1 MDELTRVRELYGE
14 PKPDPVLKARVGA
27 LLEAEARRRLRRPW
41 TAAVAGLAAAVATAA
56 VIALPGGSPGVPG
69 ATPTLEPAG
78 RSILLAAAVTA
89 ESGTVQ
95 AGAYWRVRKLVRQ
108 RYPEMLGEGGSRYW
122 MVDRRIS
129 EQWVSRNGN
138 VWAGAVSLGAE
149 PAGPADREAWLQ
161 EGSPAEWPG
170 HQVFTAPGPSTL
182 AVVRGGVA
190 FSMAGRPMTFAQIRS
205 LPVDPV
211 ALRAHVAEIVS
222 ADEGVVA
229 DALSGLLWSKPS
241 PPDVRAAAYR
251 ALADLP
257 NVTYLGTQTDE
268 SGRAGAA
275 FSFTLREPSGLV
287 RRTLIIDTG
296 SSQVISSTTDAA
308 GVKNDRVELV
318 LEAGWTNERP
328 SAPHPP
334 G

>member
-14 PKPDPVLKARVGA
+14 PKPDPALKARVGA

-41 TAAVAGLAAAVATAA
+41 TVALAGLAAASAAAA

-69 ATPTLEPAG
+69 ATPTSG
-78 RSILLAAAVTA
+78 RSILLAAADTA

-108 RYPEMLGEGGSRYW
+108 RYPEMLGEGGNRYW

-129 EQWVSRNGN
+129 EQWVSRTGK

-149 PAGPADREAWLQ
+149 PAEPADREAWLQ

-182 AVVRGGVA
+182 AAVRGGVA
-190 FSMAGRPMTFAQIRS
+190 FSMAGQPMTFAQISS
-205 LPVDPV
+205 LPVDPA
-211 ALRAHVAEIVS
+211 ALRAHVAKIAS

-268 SGRAGAA
+268 SGRTEAA
-275 FSFTLREPSGLV
+275 FSFALREPSGLAQ
-287 RRTLIIDTG
+287 RTLIIDTG
-296 SSQVISSTTDAA
+296 NSQIISSTTDAA
-308 GVKNDRVELV
+308 GVKNDRIELV
-318 LEAGWTNERP
+318 LEAGWTNEKP

-334 G
+334 D